1 MPANAVAPEPS
12 AVPVASI
19 APVASTDDR
28 VRAVLDQIRPAVQ
41 ADGGD
46 VDFVDRVGSVV
57 RVRFR
62 GTCVGC
68 PSLPLTLK
76 GGVERAIR
84 SQVPEVT
91 RVESVG

>member
-1 MPANAVAPEPS
+1 MMPANAVAPEPAAATIVS
-12 AVPVASI
+12 SI
-19 APVASTDDR
+19 ADR

-46 VDFVDRVGSVV
+46 VDFVDLVGSVV

-84 SQVPEVT
+84 SEVPEIT
-91 RVESVG
+91 KVESIG